1 MGQVASAR
9 DKQERTVRSVRTVV
23 FDLGG
28 VLIDWDP
35 RNLYVKY
42 FGDDRAGMER
52 FLAQVCTPDWNTAQD
67 AGRAIAD
74 AVAELTARYPGQS
87 ALIEAYYGRWTE
99 MLNGSIDGTV
109 DILRELRDQGTPLYA
124 LTNFS
129 AETFPVAQ
137 GIYDYLSWFRGVV
150 VSGRERLVK
159 PDPRIYRLLLERYEL
174 TAADVIYIDDVERNA
189 RAAADL
195 GMTGLHFTGPDGLRD
210 DLTRLGVLNSGA
222 LDGLGVLNK

>member
-1 MGQVASAR
+1 MGQVALER
-9 DKQERTVRSVRTVV
+9 GKQGRVVRSVRTVV

-35 RNLYVKY
+35 RNLYVKF
-42 FGDDRAGMER
+42 FGDDREGMER
-52 FLAQVCTPDWNTAQD
+52 FLGEVCTPDWNTAQD
-67 AGRAIAD
+67 AGRTIAE
-74 AVAELTARYPGQS
+74 AVAGLTARFPEQA
-87 ALIEAYYGRWTE
+87 ALIEAYYARWTE
-99 MLNGSIDGTV
+99 MLNGSIDGSV

-137 GIYDYLSWFRGVV
+137 RIYDYLAWFRGIV
-150 VSGRERLVK
+150 VSGHEGLIK

-174 TAADVIYIDDVERNA
+174 TAENVIYIDDVERNA
-189 RAAADL
+189 QAANDL

-210 DLTRLGVLNSGA
+210 DLTRLGVLN
-222 LDGLGVLNK
+222 GLGVLNR

>member
-1 MGQVASAR
+1 MGQVALER
-9 DKQERTVRSVRTVV
+9 GKQGRVVRSVRTVV

-35 RNLYVKY
+35 RNLYVKF
-42 FGDDRAGMER
+42 FGDDREGMER
-52 FLAQVCTPDWNTAQD
+52 FLGEICTPDWNTAQD
-67 AGRAIAD
+67 AGRTIAE
-74 AVAELTARYPGQS
+74 AVAGLTARFPEQA
-87 ALIEAYYGRWTE
+87 ALIEAYYARWTE
-99 MLNGSIDGTV
+99 MLNGSIDGSV

-137 GIYDYLSWFRGVV
+137 RIYDYLAWFRGIV
-150 VSGRERLVK
+150 VSGHEGLIK

-174 TAADVIYIDDVERNA
+174 TAENVIYIDDVERNA
-189 RAAADL
+189 QAANDL

-210 DLTRLGVLNSGA
+210 DLTRLGVLN
-222 LDGLGVLNK
+222 GLGVLNR